1 MGAGMSRFHRPA
13 RSQRGTAL
21 VEFALVL
28 PMLLVLTFCVVDI
41 SRAFWA
47 KNTATQAAR
56 EGVRY
61 MVVHTLA
68 DSADVRSRV
77 SEVLAPA
84 NLTLKTLVING
95 PLPGPRYEVQVGVQF
110 NWMFPGLFTWLG
122 ASFANPMTLQATC
135 VMRKEG

>member
-1 MGAGMSRFHRPA
+1 MTRLEA
-13 RSQRGTAL
+13 RRRRDRGTAL
-21 VEFALVL
+21 IEFALVL
-28 PMLLVLTFCVVDI
+28 PMLLVLMFCVVDI
-41 SRAFWA
+41 SRAFWV
-47 KNTATQAAR
+47 KNAVHQAAR

-61 MVVHTLA
+61 MVVHTIA

-77 SEVLAPA
+77 TEVLTPA
-84 NLTLKTLVING
+84 NLTLKQLTING

-110 NWMFPGLFTWLG
+110 NWMFPGLFGWLG